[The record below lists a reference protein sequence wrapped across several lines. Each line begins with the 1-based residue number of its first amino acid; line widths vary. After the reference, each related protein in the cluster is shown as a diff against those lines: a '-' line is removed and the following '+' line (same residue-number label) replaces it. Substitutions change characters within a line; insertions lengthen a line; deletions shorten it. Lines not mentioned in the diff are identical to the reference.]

1 MKKKIT
7 IVIIVLVALITVN
20 FAADGC
26 GEKSMVLSNF
36 ELAASRL
43 GFNGYK
49 TLNLTVSATEHQEA
63 LLNVLQI
70 AGYFHSEQLWQAI
83 NALKVKDPVA
93 TFKQI
98 YSVVKASGANQDDP
112 SKFDAKILRKN
123 FVESTELDVQ
133 DIMDLILY
141 LAQYAFNRKFG
152 QERDEVVAQNWM
164 TKYKDEYLKEAE
176 ILQLIDREIPKYKN
190 YDIAWIAG
198 ASRFNMITRIIDYY
212 YAISKYNIKINSN
225 VAVLTGD
232 RELWAN
238 IDGVLPTVL
247 EKLIHAYQ
255 TNLNFDLLNIDNS
268 DIKCV
273 DEGKEYII
281 GLAKKYHIKLNSL
294 SPFIQY
300 TNLNECPAGCFP
312 NRLYPNYIE
321 SGGIRLNEALI
332 VRDLTDTIFSSKV
345 ITIIDETVGVDSYR
359 PTTEST
365 VRDATVKFLEKVI
378 NTNDYVNKKEFI
390 ILFQSNNPFILR
402 QTIATQREVNEVVD
416 YYNKLYG
423 KKYSIQVDGIG
434 YKCKADISIIHSEF
448 AALILEKWKDA
459 TNKNKGLSSK
469 RSINDLQFQTRSHSE
484 AILPML
490 VIS

>member
-26 GEKSMVLSNF
+26 REKSMVLSNF

-49 TLNLTVSATEHQEA
+49 TSNSTVSATEHQEA

-112 SKFDAKILRKN
+112 SKFDAKILCKN
-123 FVESTELDVQ
+123 FGEGTELNIQ

-141 LAQYAFNRKFG
+141 LAQNAFNRTFG
-152 QERDEVVAQNWM
+152 QERSEVVAQNWM
-164 TKYKDEYLKEAE
+164 AKYKDEYLKAAA
-176 ILQLIDREIPKYKN
+176 ILQLIDREIPKYKH
-190 YDIAWIAG
+190 YDVAWIAG

-212 YAISKYNIKINSN
+212 YAISKYNIKINN
-225 VAVLTGD
+225 VEVLTGD

-238 IDGVLPTVL
+238 IDGVVPTVL

-255 TNLNFDLLNIDNS
+255 TNLDLDLLNIDNS
-268 DIKCV
+268 DIKRV

-281 GLAKKYHIKLNSL
+281 RLAKKYHIKLNSL

-300 TNLNECPAGCFP
+300 TNLSECPTGCFP

-321 SGGIRLNEALI
+321 SAGIKLDEALM
-332 VRDLTDTIFSSKV
+332 VRDLIDTIFSSKV
-345 ITIIDETVGVDSYR
+345 ITIVDETVGVDSYR

-365 VRDATVKFLEKVI
+365 VRDATMKFIENVI
-378 NTNDYVNKKEFI
+378 NTNDYINKKEFI

-402 QTIATQREVNEVVD
+402 QTIVTQRQVNEVVD

-423 KKYSIQVDGIG
+423 KDYSIQVDGIG
-434 YKCKADISIIHSEF
+434 YKCKADVSIIHSEF
-448 AALILEKWKDA
+448 AALVLEKWKDA
-459 TNKNKGLSSK
+459 ANKNKGLSSK
-469 RSINDLQFQTRSHSE
+469 RSINDLQFQTRDHSE

-490 VIS
+490 AIS

>member
-7 IVIIVLVALITVN
+7 VVIIVLVALITVN

-112 SKFDAKILRKN
+112 SKFNAKILRKN
-123 FVESTELDVQ
+123 FGEGTELDVQ

-152 QERDEVVAQNWM
+152 QERNEVVAQNWM

-190 YDIAWIAG
+190 YDVAWIAG

-225 VAVLTGD
+225 IAVLTGD

-238 IDGVLPTVL
+238 IDGVVPTVL

-255 TNLNFDLLNIDNS
+255 TNLNLDLLDIDNS
-268 DIKCV
+268 DIKRV
-273 DEGKEYII
+273 
-281 GLAKKYHIKLNSL
+281 
-294 SPFIQY
+294 
-300 TNLNECPAGCFP
+300 
-312 NRLYPNYIE
+312 
-321 SGGIRLNEALI
+321 
-332 VRDLTDTIFSSKV
+332 
-345 ITIIDETVGVDSYR
+345 
-359 PTTEST
+359 
-365 VRDATVKFLEKVI
+365 
-378 NTNDYVNKKEFI
+378 
-390 ILFQSNNPFILR
+390 
-402 QTIATQREVNEVVD
+402 
-416 YYNKLYG
+416 
-423 KKYSIQVDGIG
+423 
-434 YKCKADISIIHSEF
+434 
-448 AALILEKWKDA
+448 
-459 TNKNKGLSSK
+459 
-469 RSINDLQFQTRSHSE
+469 
-484 AILPML
+484 
-490 VIS
+490 